1 MDYTLGGTLY
11 YETGARIEGNF
22 SGANALSKKIL
33 RSWQKQ
39 GDITD
44 IPKYYWADQ
53 NANWN
58 VWNNR
63 GSSRYYQKTD
73 FLSLREITLSYSL
86 PSNYLQKM
94 KLSGLRL
101 HLTGSNLHYF
111 TNFEG
116 LNPEQSSSD
125 TAYPVP
131 REFIFGLSINF

>member
-1 MDYTLGGTLY
+1 MGNQYPDLTGGFSTFLEYKNLSLSVRMDYTMGGTLY

-58 VWNNR
+58 VWNDR
-63 GSSRYYQKTD
+63 GS
-73 FLSLREITLSYSL
+73 
-86 PSNYLQKM
+86 
-94 KLSGLRL
+94 
-101 HLTGSNLHYF
+101 
-111 TNFEG
+111 
-116 LNPEQSSSD
+116 
-125 TAYPVP
+125 
-131 REFIFGLSINF
+131 